1 MIAQAMEN
9 TRGKGR
15 IFDIAPLAL
24 QLSNSALDDPTAF
37 GVRPPSIADE
47 ASIILCDHLAES
59 GHDGAV
65 DVARLGEC
73 LFKVS
78 FPFSL
83 LPRSGG
89 LVGDVVIH
97 GADAHWPA
105 HGMRLLCHADDDR
118 TQV

>member
-1 MIAQAMEN
+1 MIAQTMEN
-9 TRGKGR
+9 AGHERG
-15 IFDIAPLAL
+15 IIDVAPLAP
-24 QLSNSALDDPTAF
+24 QLLHGSEDDPTAF

-59 GHDGAV
+59 GHDRAV

-78 FPFSL
+78 FPFSF

-89 LVGDVVIH
+89 LVGDVWVH
-97 GADAHWPA
+97 VADAHWPA
-105 HGMRLLCHADDDR
+105 LGMRLFCHADDDR